1 MFKVAWT
8 LALSGSLYFEL
19 GLVGWITPMVLMA
32 LFLAL
37 ALTRSVALSLS
48 RSLSLEWSYVP
59 VPDGSH
65 SDLGVMLWKEY

>member
-19 GLVGWITPMVLMA
+19 GLVGWIPPMVLMA

-37 ALTRSVALSLS
+37 ALTRSVALALS
-48 RSLSLEWSYVP
+48 RWSGAMFPCQMV
-59 VPDGSH
+59 
-65 SDLGVMLWKEY
+65 LTQI